1 MYYLVGQVVQLN
13 TFIISFPFIL
23 EDASEA
29 VGPNISNLPF
39 LCKENN
45 YLVPTLPGIECLVFL
60 SLLVESNFGSFAS
73 TVADGAEMR

>member
-1 MYYLVGQVVQLN
+1 MKGLYLKKSYCLPNMCYLVGQVVQLN
-13 TFIISFPFIL
+13 AFIISFPFIL

-45 YLVPTLPGIECLVFL
+45 
-60 SLLVESNFGSFAS
+60 
-73 TVADGAEMR
+73 